1 MRGSVPKLQM
11 LRRSRLRQQCLDGQ
25 RREDK
30 IFMSNSTER
39 TETWSEALIWGG
51 ERKNCDSMALQ
62 SSQNK

>member
-1 MRGSVPKLQM
+1 MRGSVPTLQM

-39 TETWSEALIWGG
+39 TETRSEALTWGG
-51 ERKNCDSMALQ
+51 ERKNCDSMELQ